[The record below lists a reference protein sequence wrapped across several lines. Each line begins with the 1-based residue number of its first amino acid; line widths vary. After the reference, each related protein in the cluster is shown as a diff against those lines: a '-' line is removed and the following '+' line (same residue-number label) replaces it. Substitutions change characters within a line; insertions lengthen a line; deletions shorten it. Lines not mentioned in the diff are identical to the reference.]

1 MRYGEPRVGYVVKV
15 FPRRS
20 ETFIL
25 TELLAQERAGLDVEV
40 FSLRPSAD
48 GDAHAALGRL
58 EARVTYVGD
67 GDPTLGEVLL
77 ALMPELAAPDRCAD
91 VDRMLR
97 MASTE
102 KPRDV
107 LQAVG
112 LAALVRERGIT
123 HLHAHFANVAAT
135 VARMAAALAGIT
147 YSVTAHAKDIFH
159 EEVEAAKLAAIVED
173 AESVISVSDFNV
185 AHLRREVPAAA
196 ARVHRVY
203 NGIELEHFPFSVPR
217 DRPPRI
223 LAVGRLVEKK
233 GFDDLIEACALLAED
248 GELFECRIVGEGV
261 MGDELRRQVARRGL
275 EEIVTFTGAASQEQ
289 VRAEMTSA
297 AVLAVPCV
305 VGADGNRDGLPTVLL
320 EAMALGTPCVATP
333 VTGIPEVL
341 LDGRTGIEV
350 PQRAP
355 IALAS
360 ALALVLGAEDLRVAL
375 ARGAR
380 QLIEE
385 RFDVD
390 RNVADWRHV
399 VLEEV
404 PDADRL
410 RLL

>member
-58 EARVTYVGD
+58 EARVTYVAD

-77 ALMPELAAPDRCAD
+77 ALMPELAAADRCAD

>member
-360 ALALVLGAEDLRVAL
+360 ALALVLGAEDLGVAL